1 MKLKC
6 KKIYGVEKSVCTYEQ
21 KIAYNYA
28 FSWYDIYKM
37 ACKKCSTEMQKSDVL
52 QDIIKKVVADIN
64 SREEMKKY
72 NIDAIIIA
80 FRQGFN
86 NYCNDFFIAF
96 DYKKIGEV
104 FKIPYEI
111 I

>member
-6 KKIYGVEKSVCTYEQ
+6 KKIYGVEKIVCTYEQ
-21 KIAYNYA
+21 KLAYEYA
-28 FSWYDIYKM
+28 FRWYDIYKTN
-37 ACKKCSTEMQKSDVL
+37 CKRCSAEIQKSDIL
-52 QDIIKKVVADIN
+52 QDIIKKVEADIN
-64 SREEMKKY
+64 SREDMKKY

-86 NYCNDFFIAF
+86 NYCDDFFIAF
-96 DYKKIGEV
+96 DYKKIGEI